1 MINENGVY
9 TDLTLGDA
17 LTIVLSPAVK
27 PAEIVVQTGSVEE
40 QIANW
45 LAQTLVQSDSAS
57 YALYVKQFNPTGSDI
72 DIQNPGTKRLQAN
85 VAQGYLEIDN
95 EAEVTPLAIPADSI
109 FTAPNGNTYTNGVTL
124 ATIPAGEKGFIAVY
138 STTTGKNQNIPAFM
152 VFDTFEGRPVTN
164 PQPFVTGTD
173 TENDAQY
180 TSRLIFLKTNNTSEQ
195 ATPAATKE
203 LLEFYA
209 AARFYVNNTENNLT
223 TPVPV
228 PSSGYV
234 AVVLLPSG
242 PEAGPEE
249 IQNAINILASRF
261 EFGNI
266 LKVSTTNHPI
276 IQGVIYT
283 GTFPQAYT
291 VAPAQAVQVTLTAN
305 LYVSFSVGTADEE
318 KLVLSESFAT
328 AFVQNLID
336 FYGGAAGN
344 YNLTFQGT
352 GSPVPPPEGSTPA
365 VTASQ
370 GQIKIGPVLA
380 VEQIRSFISDND
392 SIVPNLNYLECNSL
406 EAEVDPLVAGQP
418 AVTLDIDAPAGG
430 TVAVINFVEDA
441 LFTDDTSWYDRYVFL
456 DPALITITVTEI

>member
-1 MINENGVY
+1 MPINENGIY
-9 TDLTLGDA
+9 TQLTLSDA
-17 LTIVLSPAVK
+17 LTEVLND
-27 PAEIVVQTGSVEE
+27 AEIIGIDVQTGSVEE

-45 LAQTLVQSDSAS
+45 LAQTKVQSDAAA

-72 DIQNPGTKRLQAN
+72 DLQNPGTPRLEASISE
-85 VAQGYLEIDN
+85 GYLRIDN
-95 EAEVTPLAIPADSI
+95 TGEAELPIPADTI
-109 FTAPNGNTYTNGVTL
+109 FTAPNGNTYTNGTTL
-124 ATIPAGEKGFIAVY
+124 GTIPAGEVGFISVY
-138 STTTGKNQNIPAFM
+138 STTTGKNQNIPALLTFAE
-152 VFDTFEGRPVTN
+152 FEGRPITN
-164 PQPFVTGTD
+164 PQPFVTGRDAET
-173 TENDAQY
+173 DAQY

-234 AVVLLPSG
+234 ASILLPSG

-266 LKVSTTNHPI
+266 LKISTTQHPI

-283 GTFPQAYT
+283 GTFPQAFT
-291 VAPAQAVQVTLTAN
+291 IAPAQAVQVTLEAN
-305 LYVSFSVGTADEE
+305 LAVSFSAGTAEEE
-318 KLVLSESFAT
+318 KLVLAESFAT

-344 YNLTFQGT
+344 YNLNFQAA
-352 GSPVPPPEGSTPA
+352 GSPLPSPETATPA

-370 GQIKIGPVLA
+370 GQIQIGPVIA
-380 VEQIRSFISDND
+380 IEQIRAFASD
-392 SIVPNLNYLECNSL
+392 SEQQVPNLNYLECSTL
-406 EAEVDPLVAGQP
+406 EAEVDPLVVGEP
-418 AVTLDIDAPAGG
+418 AYTLDIDAPAGG
-430 TVAVINFVEDA
+430 TVAVINFVEDS
-441 LFTDDTSWYDRYVFL
+441 LFTDDTSWYDRYVFF